1 MSKLTIVIAL
11 FTLIMTSSCSDQ
23 EESSNQVS
31 AFETITFSSNC
42 GWCTEG
48 EEIIITKE
56 LEVEYFKSFPCSP
69 ENNIKKERSLTEEEI
84 QRLNE
89 VFELEKILAIELD
102 QCGQCY
108 DGCDDTLSVIGTEGE
123 SQTIRYDKEFDE
135 FAELQEIE
143 PLIETILEIRNSF

>member
-1 MSKLTIVIAL
+1 MIKLTIALAL
-11 FTLIMTSSCSDQ
+11 FTLILASSCSDQ
-23 EESSNQVS
+23 EVNSNQVS
-31 AFETITFSSNC
+31 TFETITFSSNC

-56 LEVEYFKSFPCSP
+56 QKVEYSKSFPCSP
-69 ENNIKKERSLTEEEI
+69 EDNINKERSLTEEEI

-89 VFELEKILAIELD
+89 VFELDKILAIELD

-123 SQTIRYDKEFDE
+123 SQIIRYDKEFDE
-135 FAELQEIE
+135 FAELQEIGL
-143 PLIETILEIRNSF
+143 LIETILKIRNSF

>member
-23 EESSNQVS
+23 EESSNQVL